1 MESTIKLIKK
11 KILNEI
17 QVSKI
22 EIIDNTRKHSSHKFF
37 QKNKLHLK
45 IIIVSEY
52 LKSLDRVQ
60 AHKKIMNVLDEE
72 IKDKIHALEL
82 KIL

>member
-22 EIIDNTRKHSSHKFF
+22 EIIDNTRKHSGHKFF
-37 QKNKLHLK
+37 QKKKLNLK